1 MSNFKSPERALEV
14 FSKPL
19 FQQFNELI
27 KTNANLAGTIKNE
40 ALERILADQLP
51 DNAFKV
57 SKYGI
62 QILYRYPNG
71 MPYKYQSQ
79 RIERINS
86 NRKTVGYNSE
96 NEFQFCRYRI
106 AQSLI
111 NASNF
116 SGKYYSPSKHETGL
130 SSLPFF
136 TDAAIK
142 SFRERKQGGT
152 IYLCEGEIKAAIM
165 SNNGLEAVGFG
176 GINMFLLSFILIEY
190 LEQRQPDHVVLI
202 YDADYQ
208 KQGKTKGYSRPVQFF
223 DSAARFITDCKKHL
237 EQNQVSL
244 PEFYICAGKDE
255 EAGKG
260 VDDVIKNYPDIAL
273 NALKSLRSNLLFKIE
288 HIPTKT
294 ILPSCRAFFGVLA
307 DSRKYTDR
315 VFQGSEGEYLTKVA
329 ADNGL
334 AISDFKNKIIISPT
348 GSGKSTLI
356 RSMAAHERIVVAVPT
371 NALQRD
377 FEREADKNGIDC
389 FIFNSN
395 TYLSKIN
402 STGQPVSDA
411 RFIITTYR
419 SFRVLA
425 DVLDNCCSDYNLIID
440 EAHNFTSSAA
450 HDFIHDDLFL
460 MLQSFRKFQ
469 SVSLFTATDL
479 PVFAPELQLEKWIFT
494 IPSKIERELKFYE
507 KGISQYN
514 TAANMA
520 ALLSKTGQLPLIVLN
535 SKKDKLLRM
544 KRALSTYGTDFKVFN
559 ADTKKENYHN
569 ELLSTGKTDAD
580 CIIAT
585 SVIKE
590 GVNIYD
596 SRENVV
602 LIVLSELHASEL
614 EQFAARFRLAKKI
627 TIIVLVDEKM
637 INFNYSFSFANH
649 ANIGYNS
656 ALAHCEQH
664 NQHELSERELL
675 GKFSKK
681 FTSGDEA
688 AYFDIFTHEWK
699 FCPLLLAHNIFKTES
714 QRQRINPILMLQYLE
729 KYNWKCVD
737 VIHDDNKL
745 TGIKINK
752 INSIPSHHEPD
763 DKKTTKEIFLDAI
776 KELEESAEPIT
787 TAQNGENEF
796 FPLFLQTVDFAK
808 TPEKALEIL
817 KDTEGST
824 ASINTLKRRL
834 NFGKYLAEIMTRK
847 NTKGIYNAKRVVYKI
862 VDIFVSS
869 GGLTATQVR
878 EHYLKALAGTL
889 FFDNRDLEPVRND
902 RILKNLSRFLEC
914 NIEKEKRDKKTE
926 KIYYFSELD
935 WL

>member
-1 MSNFKSPERALEV
+1 MSNFKSPEGALAV

-27 KTNANLAGTIKNE
+27 KTNVHLGDTIKNE

-62 QILYRYPNG
+62 QILYRHPNG

-111 NASNF
+111 SESNF
-116 SGKYYSPSKHETGL
+116 NGKYYSPSKHETGL

-142 SFRERKQGGT
+142 AFRERKQGGT
-152 IYLCEGEIKAAIM
+152 IYFVEGEIKAAIM

-190 LEQRQPDHVVLI
+190 LEQRQPDQVVLI

-223 DSAARFITDCKKHL
+223 DSAAKFITDYKKHL
-237 EQNQVSL
+237 EQNQISL

-255 EAGKG
+255 DAGKG

-273 NALKSLRSNLLFKIE
+273 NALKSLCSNLLFKIE

-377 FEREADKNGIDC
+377 FEREANRNGIDC

-402 STGQPVSDA
+402 STGIPVSDA

-419 SFRVLA
+419 SFGVLA
-425 DVLDNCCSDYNLIID
+425 NVLGNCCSDYNLIID
-440 EAHNFTSSAA
+440 EAHNFTSSSS
-450 HDFIHDDLFL
+450 DNFMHDDLFL

-469 SVSLFTATDL
+469 SVTLFTATDL

-494 IPSKIERELKFYE
+494 IPSKIERELQFYE
-507 KGISQYN
+507 KGISQYD
-514 TAANMA
+514 TAALMSAVVSRN
-520 ALLSKTGQLPLIVLN
+520 GQLPLIVLN

-544 KRALSTYGTDFKVFN
+544 KRALSTYDTDFKVFN
-559 ADTKKENYHN
+559 ADTKKEDYHN

-596 SRENVV
+596 SREHVV
-602 LIVLSELHASEL
+602 LIVLSELHAAEL
-614 EQFAARFRLAKKI
+614 EQFAARFRLAKRI
-627 TIIVLVDEKM
+627 TIVVLVNKEF
-637 INFNYSFSFANH
+637 INFKYSFSFANH

-688 AYFDIFTHEWK
+688 VSFDTFTHEWK
-699 FCPLLLAHNIFKTES
+699 FCPLLLANNIFKTES

-729 KYNWKCVD
+729 KYNWKCSD
-737 VIHDDNKL
+737 AIHEDNKL
-745 TGIKINK
+745 TSIKIRK
-752 INSIPSHHEPD
+752 IDSIPSHHEPD

-776 KELEESAEPIT
+776 KELEESEDLIT

-824 ASINTLKRRL
+824 TGINTLKRRL

-847 NTKGIYNAKRVVYKI
+847 DTKGIYNAKRVVYKI
-862 VDIFVSS
+862 VDVFVSS
-869 GGLTATQVR
+869 GGLTSTQVR

-902 RILKNLSRFLEC
+902 RILKNLSRFLDC

-926 KIYYFSELD
+926 KIYYFSALD